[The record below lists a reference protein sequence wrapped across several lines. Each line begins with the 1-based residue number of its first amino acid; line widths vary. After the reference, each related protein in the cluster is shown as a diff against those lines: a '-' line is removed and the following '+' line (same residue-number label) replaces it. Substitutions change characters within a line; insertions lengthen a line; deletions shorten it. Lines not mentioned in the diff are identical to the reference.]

1 MELFM
6 TIANGWKP
14 LTSAIKNSIS
24 DIAVVLNMSPYLFG
38 PSSRLLVTFLIEK
51 CLSGNIV

>member
-6 TIANGWKP
+6 TIVNGWKP
-14 LTSAIKNSIS
+14 LTSVIKNSIS
-24 DIAVVLNMSPYLFG
+24 DIAVVVNTSPYLFG